1 MLDCLPGLFFGQ
13 ATWHVGLYFLDQES
27 NMYPLH
33 WKGGVLSTG
42 LPGQSFT
49 WILDQ
54 ELSKILSASFPMVK
68 DHSQYRRCLKPG
80 WIISPNL
87 LIPQMRK
94 PRPWWLVLA
103 AHTPFPSWRVCTGSA
118 QKHVPWPRPTPSP
131 ASLGTKNRD
140 AWVGV
145 EAGSLALLCRHG
157 FTILPTKERRNEL
170 LTFCGLRALKHQVYK
185 TRASQEVLVVKNSP
199 DNAGDMRHGFA
210 PWVRKIPW
218 RREWLPTPVFL
229 PGESMDR
236 GTLKATQSMGS
247 QRSQTWFSNLACIKQ
262 TPFVKYSL
270 IFLLKK
276 KTLQDRH
283 CYQPN
288 LLISTESL
296 GATSSA
302 HCKETWCLA

>member
-1 MLDCLPGLFFGQ
+1 MLKTGVDHFTQ
-13 ATWHVGLYFLDQES
+13 
-27 NMYPLH
+27 PLN
-33 WKGGVLSTG
+33 STDEETEA
-42 LPGQSFT
+42 L
-49 WILDQ
+49 
-54 ELSKILSASFPMVK
+54 
-68 DHSQYRRCLKPG
+68 
-80 WIISPNL
+80 
-87 LIPQMRK
+87 
-94 PRPWWLVLA
+94 WLVLA
-103 AHTPFPSWRVCTGSA
+103 AHTPFPSRRVSTGSA
-118 QKHVPWPRPTPSP
+118 QKHVPWPGPHLHLPLS
-131 ASLGTKNRD
+131 GTKNRD

-145 EAGSLALLCRHG
+145 EAGSLAPLYLHG
-157 FTILPTKERRNEL
+157 FTILPTKEWRNKL
-170 LTFCGLRALKHQVYK
+170 LTSFGLRALKYQVHK

-218 RREWLPTPVFL
+218 KREWLPTPVFL

-262 TPFVKYSL
+262 TPFVKYLL
-270 IFLLKK
+270 IFLLK

-296 GATSSA
+296 GATSSV